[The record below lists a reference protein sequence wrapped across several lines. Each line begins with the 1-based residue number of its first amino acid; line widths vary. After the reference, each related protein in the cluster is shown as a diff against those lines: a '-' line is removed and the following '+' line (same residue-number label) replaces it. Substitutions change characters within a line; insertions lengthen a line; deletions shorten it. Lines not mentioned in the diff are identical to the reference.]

1 MLVGFNEKIIGIYI
15 EVKNTMEIVAIIFVI
30 AILIYIAIKF
40 ITKKKYPYEKRMLL
54 TKTEYAFYKILKA
67 ECDKRGYLICPK
79 VRMEDFLYVTNE
91 KEKAKYRGYVKS
103 RHIDF
108 IICDSE
114 LYMLCGIEL
123 DDPSHDSKKAQK
135 IDRFKDD
142 VFETIGVPLYRIKVV
157 DGNYREQL
165 NKAFKN
171 LKKSSW

>member
-1 MLVGFNEKIIGIYI
+1 MNKLL
-15 EVKNTMEIVAIIFVI
+15 EIVAIIFVI
-30 AILIYIAIKF
+30 VILIYIAIKF

-54 TKTEYAFYKILKA
+54 TKTEYAFYKILKT
-67 ECDKRGYLICPK
+67 ECDRRDYLICPK
-79 VRMEDFLYVTNE
+79 VRMEDFLYVNCE
-91 KEKAKYRGYVKS
+91 REKAKYRGYIKS

-123 DDPSHDSKKAQK
+123 DDPSHDSKEAQK

-142 VFETIGVPLYRIKVV
+142 VFETIEVPLYRIKVS

-165 NKAFKN
+165 NKVFRN
-171 LKKSSW
+171 LKRNTY

>member
-1 MLVGFNEKIIGIYI
+1 MEIAIIICVITIVIYI
-15 EVKNTMEIVAIIFVI
+15 V
-30 AILIYIAIKF
+30 IKF
-40 ITKKKYPYEKRMLL
+40 IKRPKYPYEKRMLL

-67 ECDKRGYLICPK
+67 ECDKRDYLICPK
-79 VRMEDFLYVTNE
+79 VRMEDFLYVTCEN
-91 KEKAKYRGYVKS
+91 EKAKYRGYVKS

-123 DDPSHDSKKAQK
+123 DDASHNSKEAQK

-142 VFETIGVPLYRIKVV
+142 VFETIGVPLYRIKVS

-165 NKAFKN
+165 NKVFKN
-171 LKKSSW
+171 LKKSIW